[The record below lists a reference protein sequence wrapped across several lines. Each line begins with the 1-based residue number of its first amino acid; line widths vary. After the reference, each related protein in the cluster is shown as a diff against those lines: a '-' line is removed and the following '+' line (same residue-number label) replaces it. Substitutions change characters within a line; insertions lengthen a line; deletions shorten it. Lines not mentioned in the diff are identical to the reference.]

1 MRSWNKLR
9 SRKGETLT
17 ETLVAVLLVGLA
29 SVVLASM
36 ISAAS
41 HMSAQ
46 ALERDTAL
54 YDEITVAEA
63 QSSSQ
68 NGSVTVELGGSSSQN
83 FNVTYFGEEDQLHS
97 YSYDKGGGGS

>member
-1 MRSWNKLR
+1 MRTFRKLR

-54 YDEITVAEA
+54 YNEITVAEA
-63 QSSSQ
+63 QSSGVQ
-68 NGSVTVELGGSSSQN
+68 NGSVTVEIGGSSQN
-83 FNVTYFGEEDQLHS
+83 FNVAYFGEEDQLHS
-97 YSYDKGGGGS
+97 YSYDKGGSGS

>member
-1 MRSWNKLR
+1 MSIFNKLR

-46 ALERDTAL
+46 ALERDKDL
-54 YDEITVAEA
+54 YEEITAAEA
-63 QSSSQ
+63 QSGGQ
-68 NGSVTVELGGSSSQN
+68 DGSVIIKIDGSDKN
-83 FNVTYFGEEDQLHS
+83 FTVTYYGGEDQLRS
-97 YSYDKGGGGS
+97 YSYGK

>member
-1 MRSWNKLR
+1 MRTFRKLR

-63 QSSSQ
+63 QSSGQ
-68 NGSVTVELGGSSSQN
+68 NGSVTVEIGGSSQN